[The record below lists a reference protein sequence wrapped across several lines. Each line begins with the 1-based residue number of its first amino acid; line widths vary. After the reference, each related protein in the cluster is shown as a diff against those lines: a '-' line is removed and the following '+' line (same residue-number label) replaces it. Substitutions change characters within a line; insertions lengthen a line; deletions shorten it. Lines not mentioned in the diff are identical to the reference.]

1 MGHVNVGR
9 AILGAIVAA
18 VILFAIEGLIN
29 GTILGTEWEDWAKA
43 LGPLYHA
50 PSVAVGMVIWAIVSL
65 LHGLTGLLIYVGIR
79 PRFGAGPKTAVLAGL
94 LLWIPA
100 FLTHALS
107 QLALGDIPLRIIVI
121 GCIGGLIAVLVAI
134 VAGAATYQET

>member
-43 LGPLYHA
+43 LGPLNHA

-107 QLALGDIPLRIIVI
+107 QLALGDIPLRTIVI